1 MQPRLLAAVAA
12 AALLCGTAWAG
23 TTIADPA
30 AFVRMTY
37 EKLAKD
43 QNYAPPEDIYTP
55 RLAALIALEKKEAG
69 GEVGRMDF
77 EFWTNAQ
84 DWSLKDVKVSGE
96 PVEGAKDREIVTAK
110 FQNTDRKEEIHFYF
124 EKTKAGWQLDD
135 ARSLSQDG
143 WTLSLILKYGWD
155 AKK

>member
-1 MQPRLLAAVAA
+1 MQPKLLATVAA

-23 TTIADPA
+23 TNIADPTT
-30 AFVRMTY
+30 FVRTTY
-37 EKLAKD
+37 QKLAKD

-69 GEVGRMDF
+69 GEVGRIDF

-96 PVEGAKDREIVTAK
+96 PVEGTKDREVVTAK
-110 FQNTDRKEEIHFYF
+110 FKNIDRNEEIHFYF
-124 EKTKAGWQLDD
+124 EKTKTGWQLDD
-135 ARSLSQDG
+135 ASSASKDG
-143 WTLSLILKYGWD
+143 WTLSLILKYGWQT
-155 AKK
+155 K

>member
-1 MQPRLLAAVAA
+1 MQPKLLAAATA

-23 TTIADPA
+23 TNIADPVT
-30 AFVRMTY
+30 FVRATY
-37 EKLAKD
+37 QKLAKD

-55 RLAALIALEKKEAG
+55 HLASLFALEKKEAG

-84 DWSLKDVKVSGE
+84 DWALKDVSVSDE

-110 FQNTDRKEEIHFYF
+110 FKNTDRKEEIHFFF
-124 EKTKAGWQLDD
+124 EKAKTGWQLDD
-135 ARSLSQDG
+135 ASSASKDG
-143 WTLSLILKYGWD
+143 WTLSLILKYGWQT
-155 AKK
+155 K